1 MNIFYICL
9 QDKLSQ
15 LQQKLQSMRVVQQ
28 RLDRLNPHFEDNSS
42 EHPCT
47 INNERAINSH
57 EQSQLM
63 AKLQELELKK
73 ENMDA
78 MIKTLRNSRQDD
90 VNEVTSPIHLHDNIM
105 GPISVPNQNTLI
117 NEMDLLTANRPGV
130 QSMEKMSIRS
140 ENEWS
145 CNPVNN
151 VASNGDQRM
160 FSIPSPSLSMLDNL
174 RALEVS
180 HDGMDDLE
188 NRRLRHGAKD
198 CSKAIV
204 AQPMHYNQNLLL
216 EQRENGQPLGVRQRH
231 DNESHFNN
239 SIFSPINRLGEINQ
253 PTLISKQKPKPNFNL
268 PYNYEQTKGD
278 NNRVEFP
285 HSKPN
290 IGYLRKENKNTVCMD
305 PSVIARQQE
314 CMSGNIYHKC
324 TSAPG
329 TCAAS
334 KITPICDRIKAL
346 EDEINCLYGE
356 VSSIS
361 RTAEYSRAKSNV
373 KDREFVAKSTR
384 NNGEANF
391 HTSSDS
397 SYVML
402 HNSSGGAHLMQKDTQ
417 LTSSNNKNESEN
429 TMSNFESLLFMSLQR
444 QENLVKEQ
452 QKEISNLKNC
462 ISSSTARLTV
472 VEGDVDGMNAVLR
485 SLIDIIDQKNQYS
498 SERVAVPSFVQH
510 ATRSSIIPLH
520 DDQAVANHIFG
531 THNTQTNHS
540 TNLHYTQPPDLPVTS
555 RTCPRIESGHS
566 IQNGE
571 TSFCRSTQNEASISR
586 MSSNT
591 VQKTAIVN
599 ESNLPT
605 DANLDIAKTYQG
617 VSPNNL
623 NRLQSST
630 RPYQSISPAINF
642 PATCQPPNEKNIFQ
656 EDTNVENM
664 QQYFDNEP
672 WRHFEID
679 MDNGL
684 GNLNLGRLSL
694 TENAS
699 AIGNH
704 NLFVSGPQLNSNN
717 IARPSGTISPFN
729 NVNTNTYNSIS
740 QQHGYMAYLPT
751 HDRFPP
757 QVDHTSLLEGIQNL
771 IEQPHQAGRFAR
783 VDDNERL
790 SLRPSETNGEEAKIN
805 NDALAIRHKNSG
817 SQKQSIKPMISTP
830 KSNSNEITHSSIMNS
845 FELSNPS
852 ATTSALNNQVPPG
865 RRANNY
871 WDNFKSYSRQNRL
884 EVTPST
890 SQSGTNP
897 TARPTA
903 AVGAVFT
910 NGSQRV
916 ATTIANGSPMIAQ
929 VPPRQQS
936 ILSSNI
942 VHPISS
948 HAAYQVQNESS
959 QQEPIELEGLAVNPD
974 HSNRSSLAQAVQPA
988 FHNADQQINSSND
1001 NENDRHCQPMTRT
1014 NRAYHNSA
1022 YVEPY
1027 LSNAHSPSRPRRKQK
1042 INREHNKE
1050 SSSSNL
1056 RLEVADNNI
1065 AQAAAMARAV
1075 ANNSAAINQHN
1086 LQAQRGNK
1094 NSVNL
1099 NTAMFSVNPSRSVN
1113 DLDFHSTNE
1122 PVLPNRPS
1130 NVENRASSTHAAAMV
1145 FPIPHPMN
1153 AETAL
1158 SRNINTRDNTNLQI
1172 VPRTSQESNQSAPKV
1187 AEVSSLTQSIVGH
1200 VNSLIRQAEANPERL
1215 QELLEEIQTA
1225 GNPSSIPF
1233 NAAYQ
1238 EQPPDS
1244 PNTNRQETSISQ
1256 GETGLRKPVPNQ
1268 VSSNFADISADDEDE
1283 NVVALPSC
1291 HESKIQE
1298 SQSKHSIFTQNS
1310 SLPSDNCHHILKNK
1324 EFSSTPTP
1332 NLPTRNPI
1340 SDNAVNKLVCSRV
1353 KPDLIETQPLPN
1365 GYLRKSE
1372 RPLIIDDNSSQ
1383 SHDEE
1388 LVGRA
1393 G

>member
-15 LQQKLQSMRVVQQ
+15 LQQKLQSMRVVQH
-28 RLDRLNPHFEDNSS
+28 RLDRLNPHFENNSS

-47 INNERAINSH
+47 INSERAINSH
-57 EQSQLM
+57 EQGQLM

-73 ENMDA
+73 ENMDT
-78 MIKTLRNSRQDD
+78 MIKTLRNSRQED
-90 VNEVTSPIHLHDNIM
+90 VNEATPQIPLHDMIM
-105 GPISVPNQNTLI
+105 GPISVPNQNTRLKQ
-117 NEMDLLTANRPGV
+117 MDLLTANRPGM
-130 QSMEKMSIRS
+130 QSMEKTSIRS
-140 ENEWS
+140 ENDWS
-145 CNPVNN
+145 CNPGNN
-151 VASNGDQRM
+151 VASNGDQSM

-180 HDGMDDLE
+180 HEGIDDPE
-188 NRRLRHGAKD
+188 NRRLEHGAKD
-198 CSKAIV
+198 CSKAIL

-216 EQRENGQPLGVRQRH
+216 EQRENGQLFGARQRH
-231 DNESHFNN
+231 DNESNFNN
-239 SIFSPINRLGEINQ
+239 SMFSPNNRLSQINHT
-253 PTLISKQKPKPNFNL
+253 TLNSKQTPKPDSNL
-268 PYNYEQTKGD
+268 QYDCQQTKGTH
-278 NNRVEFP
+278 NRVEFL

-290 IGYLRKENKNTVCMD
+290 IGHIRKENRSTVCMD
-305 PSVIARQQE
+305 QSDIAGQQE
-314 CMSGNIYHKC
+314 CMSGNMYHQC

-329 TCAAS
+329 TCAGS
-334 KITPICDRIKAL
+334 KIAPICDRIKAL

-361 RTAEYSRAKSNV
+361 RTTEYSRAKSNV
-373 KDREFVAKSTR
+373 KDREFEAKTTR
-384 NNGEANF
+384 NIGEANF

-402 HNSSGGAHLMQKDTQ
+402 HNSSGGARLMQKDTQ

-429 TMSNFESLLFMSLQR
+429 TMCNFESLLFMSLQR
-444 QENLVKEQ
+444 QENLVQEQ

-485 SLIDIIDQKNQYS
+485 SLIDIIDQKNQHS
-498 SERVAVPSFVQH
+498 SGVEVPSFVQP

-520 DDQAVANHIFG
+520 EDQAVANHIFG

-540 TNLHYTQPPDLPVTS
+540 TKLHHTQHPDLSVTS
-555 RTCPRIESGHS
+555 RTCPRIESEHS
-566 IQNGE
+566 IQSGE
-571 TSFCRSTQNEASISR
+571 TSFCRSTQNEASLSR
-586 MSSNT
+586 LSSHP
-591 VQKTAIVN
+591 VQTRPIAN

-605 DANLDIAKTYQG
+605 DANLDISKTYQG

-630 RPYQSISPAINF
+630 RPYQSISPVINF

-656 EDTNVENM
+656 EDRNVENM

-694 TENAS
+694 NENAS

-704 NLFVSGPQLNSNN
+704 NLFVSGPQPNSNN
-717 IARPSGTISPFN
+717 IVRPSGTISPFN
-729 NVNTNTYNSIS
+729 NVNTNAYNSMS
-740 QQHGYMAYLPT
+740 QQPGYMAYLPT
-751 HDRFPP
+751 HDRFPQ

-771 IEQPHQAGRFAR
+771 IEQPHQASRFAR
-783 VDDNERL
+783 IDDHERL

-817 SQKQSIKPMISTP
+817 SQKHSIKPMISTP

-890 SQSGTNP
+890 SQSGINP

-916 ATTIANGSPMIAQ
+916 ATSITNGSPMIAQ

-936 ILSSNI
+936 MLGSNI
-942 VHPISS
+942 VRPISP
-948 HAAYQVQNESS
+948 HDAYQVQSESS
-959 QQEPIELEGLAVNPD
+959 LQEPIGSESLGVNPD
-974 HSNRSSLAQAVQPA
+974 NNNRSSLEQAVQPA
-988 FHNADQQINSSND
+988 FPNTEQQILSSND
-1001 NENDRHCQPMTRT
+1001 NENDRYCQPMTRT
-1014 NRAYHNSA
+1014 NRAHHNSA

-1050 SSSSNL
+1050 STSSNL

-1086 LQAQRGNK
+1086 FQAQRGNK

-1113 DLDFHSTNE
+1113 DLDFHSTNA
-1122 PVLPNRPS
+1122 PVLPNLPS
-1130 NVENRASSTHAAAMV
+1130 NAENRASSTYAAAMV
-1145 FPIPHPMN
+1145 CPIPHPMN
-1153 AETAL
+1153 AEIAL
-1158 SRNINTRDNTNLQI
+1158 SRNINTSDNTNIQI
-1172 VPRTSQESNQSAPKV
+1172 VPRTSQEGNQSVPEV

-1200 VNSLIRQAEANPERL
+1200 VNNLIRQAEANPERL

-1233 NAAYQ
+1233 NVAYQ
-1238 EQPPDS
+1238 EQPSDS
-1244 PNTNRQETSISQ
+1244 PNTNRQDSSISQ
-1256 GETGLRKPVPNQ
+1256 GETGLPKTVPNQ
-1268 VSSNFADISADDEDE
+1268 VLSNFADISADDEDE

-1298 SQSKHSIFTQNS
+1298 SQSKHSIFKQNS

-1324 EFSSTPTP
+1324 EFSSKPTP
-1332 NLPTRNPI
+1332 NLPTKNPI
-1340 SDNAVNKLVCSRV
+1340 SDNAVNKFVCSRV
-1353 KPDLIETQPLPN
+1353 KPDLIETQHLPN

-1388 LVGRA
+1388 LVGKA